1 MRLRT
6 LGKNGP
12 AVSSIG
18 LGCMG
23 MSFGYGGYED
33 EKSVNTL
40 HQAVEEG
47 INFFDTAEV
56 YGPYINEELVG
67 RALKPFRNRVL
78 IATKFGFNIS
88 EKGQGIERMVG
99 VISDPKHIRQSVEGS
114 LQRLGVEVIDL
125 LYQHR
130 VDPNVPIEDVVGTM
144 ADLVKEGKV
153 KWLGLSEASADTL
166 RRAHAIHPIT
176 ALQTEY
182 SLWSREVEE
191 SILPTCRELGIG
203 FVPYSPLGR
212 GFLSGKIN
220 RTDQLKSSD
229 FRRTLPRFEQNALDH
244 NARLLTTLSDI
255 AKEHDAQP
263 AQIALAWL
271 LAQGEN
277 IVPIPGVRQL
287 THLKENV
294 LATELTLSPQ
304 QISKLSETF
313 AKKEISGERY
323 TDQELKMLSI

>member
-99 VISDPKHIRQSVEGS
+99 VISTPKHIRQSVEGS
-114 LQRLGVEVIDL
+114 LQRLDVEVIDL

-130 VDPNVPIEDVVGTM
+130 VDPTVPIEDVVGTM

-229 FRRTLPRFEQNALDH
+229 FRRTLPRFQQNALDH
-244 NARLLTTLSDI
+244 NARLLTTLSNI